1 MKLKNTI
8 LLSTIILSITSCSK
22 TTSSLKPDN
31 YTKEGYCIVNTP
43 TQMAT
48 GLNRFNTKEEF
59 IKECNGK
66 MIFKFGKQVCRVFT
80 MKDMKFD
87 ILIEND
93 TNRYNFKVGEEMTIC
108 GKDII
113 ESVPVL
119 TRH

>member
-1 MKLKNTI
+1 MKIKQT
-8 LLSTIILSITSCSK
+8 LLVSSTLLIFTAC
-22 TTSSLKPDN
+22 TSSTAFLKPDE
-31 YTKEGYCIVNTP
+31 YSKEGYCIVNTP
-43 TQMAT
+43 NQMAT

-66 MIFKFGKQVCRVFT
+66 MIFKFKQHVCRLFT

-93 TNRYNFKVGEEMTIC
+93 RNRYNFKVGEEMTIC

-119 TRH
+119 SRH